1 MINFKVFI
9 AIYLTISGTIYL
21 CGFWSSNNDEKK
33 TPEKEENSH
42 VSEPVVKT
50 NDEPIIGI
58 DLGTSYSRVAIFQSS
73 RVTIIE
79 NEQGSRMTPSYVSF
93 TSNGERLIGDAAKNL
108 LTSNPNSTFI
118 ESTFIIAFKFNGV
131 MIRYNISSETID
143 WPYVS

>member
-9 AIYLTISGTIYL
+9 AISLTISGTIYL
-21 CGFWSSNNDEKK
+21 CGFWSSNNDQKEK
-33 TPEKEENSH
+33 NSH
-42 VSEPVVKT
+42 VSGPVMKT

-58 DLGTSYSRVAIFQSS
+58 DLGTSYSRVAIFQSG

-118 ESTFIIAFKFNGV
+118 ESSYFYKNLQI
-131 MIRYNISSETID
+131 
-143 WPYVS
+143 